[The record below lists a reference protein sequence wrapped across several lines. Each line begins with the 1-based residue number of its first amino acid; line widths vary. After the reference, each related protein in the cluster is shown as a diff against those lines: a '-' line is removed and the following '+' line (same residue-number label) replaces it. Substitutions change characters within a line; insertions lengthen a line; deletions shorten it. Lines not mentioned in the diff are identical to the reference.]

1 MNGSRRAAGQLSS
14 LPSNW
19 IDELFDDVV
28 LYWTFSS
35 HLIISALFKH
45 QIYAQIK
52 QFSFFFWKLFKIFFH
67 FQIFYEIVHQVRTR
81 FCWNWQII
89 FFLFGKFGFGP
100 LAALSSKSRPA
111 PQPQKESNSRV
122 MHFVRVKHLTRTCT
136 LCLCPHSPAEF
147 CHRHQAP

>member
-1 MNGSRRAAGQLSS
+1 MFEHGSVEIGK
-14 LPSNW
+14 
-19 IDELFDDVV
+19 
-28 LYWTFSS
+28 LY
-35 HLIISALFKH
+35 
-45 QIYAQIK
+45 
-52 QFSFFFWKLFKIFFH
+52 FFF
-67 FQIFYEIVHQVRTR
+67 YSENSV
-81 FCWNWQII
+81 
-89 FFLFGKFGFGP
+89 FGP